1 MASPGSPEQVPWPLE
16 VPWHCH
22 LEHNQQNESH
32 ITDDWP
38 YPPCNSVWVTIA
50 TVQFTQLCK
59 EGGWLHLP
67 LSHKESLPRYRWH
80 QEESSSMVSCKVY
93 SLRTVCKVG
102 YLTTQ
107 GERAS
112 RQVTHCFP
120 GHSFWLCL
128 QICGLLSS
136 QLCCRDGQRLWEPGA
151 SSVATSVHSF
161 WAKDLIQVSKPAA
174 TQHLICG
181 VGSWLLWGSLGIQN
195 VLGTLLSIRAV
206 P

>member
-67 LSHKESLPRYRWH
+67 LSHKESLTRYRWH
-80 QEESSSMVSCKVY
+80 QEESGSMVSCKVY
-93 SLRTVCKVG
+93 PLRMVCKVG

-112 RQVTHCFP
+112 RLVTRCFP
-120 GHSFWLCL
+120 GHSSGSVCKFVACF
-128 QICGLLSS
+128 LLSCAVGMARDSENQVPAQWRPVSTPSELKTLSRSLS
-136 QLCCRDGQRLWEPGA
+136 QLQPSI
-151 SSVATSVHSF
+151 SSVE
-161 WAKDLIQVSKPAA
+161 WA
-174 TQHLICG
+174 HGCCEE
-181 VGSWLLWGSLGIQN
+181 
-195 VLGTLLSIRAV
+195 VLVYKTYWAHCWA
-206 P
+206 